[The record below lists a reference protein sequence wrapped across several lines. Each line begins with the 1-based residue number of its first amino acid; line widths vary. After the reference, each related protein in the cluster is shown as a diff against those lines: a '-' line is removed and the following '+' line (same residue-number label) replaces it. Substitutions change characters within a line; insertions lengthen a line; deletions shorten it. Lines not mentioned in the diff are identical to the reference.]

1 MPSATPKIQG
11 YSCAICK
18 DMGFYLL
25 DVPLGHPDFGKAR
38 TCNCRSQGL
47 MERQYKRLQAIDGLT
62 PTERRMRFAGL
73 IVEPENT
80 GAFESVQYALSRKR
94 GIVTLYGKPGRG
106 KSTLMIAA
114 VNEAREAN
122 IPAVYAKVSDVL
134 DYLRNAYDPRS
145 DRELTVDDRWH
156 LLTTVDVLAL
166 DELDQFKT
174 TEWAME
180 KFLGLMDERWRNI
193 DRAVTLI
200 ASNAAVANLPEKVAS
215 RLQDRRAQLFHLTGP
230 DMRKFNTW
238 STDQAA

>member
-1 MPSATPKIQG
+1 
-11 YSCAICK
+11 
-18 DMGFYLL
+18 MGWHVK
-25 DVPLGHPDFGKAR
+25 DVPVGHSDFGKAFS
-38 TCNCRSQGL
+38 CGCRSQGL
-47 MERQYKRLQAIDGLT
+47 MARQYKRLQAIDGLT
-62 PTERRMRFAGL
+62 PSERRVRFAGL

-80 GAFESVQYALSRKR
+80 GAYESVQYALSRKR

-106 KSTLMIAA
+106 KSTLLIAA
-114 VNEAREAN
+114 ANEAREAN
-122 IPAVYAKVSDVL
+122 IPAVYARTSDVL
-134 DYLRNAYDPRS
+134 DYLRSAYDPKQ
-145 DRELTVDDRWH
+145 DRELTADDRWH

-180 KFLGLMDERWRNI
+180 KFLALMDERWRNI

-215 RLQDRRAQLFHLTGP
+215 RLQDRRAQLFHLVGP

-238 STDQAA
+238 STDPKETEKHP